1 MTLNASPPA
10 SDPLLNIGGD
20 SPCIEAEIRLVPTA
34 ASLAAQYKY
43 WLENTIIQQAR
54 DKYNRADALLDLA
67 ALAA

>member
-1 MTLNASPPA
+1 M
-10 SDPLLNIGGD
+10 
-20 SPCIEAEIRLVPTA
+20 LVPTA